1 MGYGVTKILKEGKLF
16 QTNIFLV
23 KNTKYIAIQPIY
35 MWYGVIKILQE
46 GKTVQT
52 NLLFSLEHLI
62 QGY

>member
-1 MGYGVTKILKEGKLF
+1 MGYGVTKILQEGKLF
-16 QTNIFLV
+16 QINKFLV
-23 KNTKYIAIQPIY
+23 KNTKYTVIQSIY

-52 NLLFSLEHLI
+52 NLLFSVKHLI